1 MARSK
6 KCPVCLTS
14 DHVRKILW
22 GMPSGDEDFEK
33 FYIGGCL
40 VDENPAK
47 YICIACDLQFGGRR
61 DIELGL

>member
-1 MARSK
+1 MARST
-6 KCPVCLTS
+6 KCPVCLKTE
-14 DHVRKILW
+14 HVRKILW
-22 GMPSGDEDFEK
+22 GMTSGEEDLEK

-61 DIELGL
+61 DTEFGL